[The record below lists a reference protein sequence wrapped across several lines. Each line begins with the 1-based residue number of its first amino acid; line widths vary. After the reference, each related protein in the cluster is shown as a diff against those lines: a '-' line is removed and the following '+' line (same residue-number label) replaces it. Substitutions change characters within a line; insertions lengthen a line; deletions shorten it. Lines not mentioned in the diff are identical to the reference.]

1 MGWQDIVKR
10 QGRYRFNKIKPD
22 NEEQKEIR
30 ALLGKGDT
38 EKAFFLTMKML
49 QTGQDSVQK
58 WWFGVIHD
66 AIEAGRGK
74 DGLYELIND
83 IAFGDI
89 YLN

>member
-1 MGWQDIVKR
+1 MGWQDIVK
-10 QGRYRFNKIKPD
+10 NKIKPD
-22 NEEQKEIR
+22 NEKQKEIR
-30 ALLGKGDT
+30 ALLVKGDT

-49 QTGQDSVQK
+49 QTGDDTVQK
-58 WWFGVIHD
+58 WYFEGIHD

-74 DGLYELIND
+74 DGLYDIIND